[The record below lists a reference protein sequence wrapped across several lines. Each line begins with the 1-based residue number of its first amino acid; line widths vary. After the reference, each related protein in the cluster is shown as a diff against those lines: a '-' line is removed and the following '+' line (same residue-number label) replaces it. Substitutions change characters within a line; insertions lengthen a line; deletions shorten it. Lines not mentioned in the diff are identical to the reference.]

1 MKDKGWQLGYT
12 LHMLPTEVEN
22 ILFYLSA
29 LRCENQTRADGQTIG
44 GDCGPP
50 REIGFF
56 EF

>member
-1 MKDKGWQLGYT
+1 
-12 LHMLPTEVEN
+12 MLPTEVEN

-29 LRCENQTRADGQTIG
+29 LRCENQRRADGQTIG